1 MIWKYTYLLILFTAA
16 LAGCVRPL
24 DLDVD
29 TGPSKLA
36 VICNFSDSQA
46 LEVVV
51 SSTRS
56 VLNEGAVSYVS
67 DARVEVFEQG
77 QFIEELEFID
87 SEDDMVPPRFQSQI
101 LVPKPGVLYM
111 IQVHA
116 PGFESV
122 TAYSTIPPKV
132 SIDTGTVMFTMQL
145 IEEDLLH
152 DRADFKVSIR
162 ITDPST
168 DENFYHL
175 NFYQEA
181 YDYRINIYGDT
192 VREQFFSLPL
202 RVEPLDW
209 SVPMI
214 PYFDNRGVLMKDDTF
229 SGQTVTLGFQGS
241 FRFRRNDQLLG
252 DFIIELRSV
261 SREYYLYHSALA
273 RQQQSG
279 TGLFVD
285 PVILFNNI
293 ENGQGV
299 FAGYSSQFFI
309 VYPNM

>member
-1 MIWKYTYLLILFTAA
+1 MIWKYAYLLTFCMAA
-16 LAGCVRPL
+16 FAGCVRPL
-24 DLDVD
+24 DLEVD
-29 TGPSKLA
+29 TGSSKLA
-36 VICNFSDSQA
+36 VICNFSDSHA

-56 VLNEGAVSYVS
+56 VLDEGAVSYVR
-67 DARVEVFEQG
+67 DARVQVFEQG

-87 SEDDMVPPRFQSQI
+87 SEDEMVPPRFQSQI
-101 LVPKPGVLYM
+101 LVPKPGILYM

-116 PGFESV
+116 PGFETV

-132 SIDTGTVMFTMQL
+132 SIDTGTVVFSMQL
-145 IEEDLLH
+145 VEEDILYN
-152 DRADFKVSIR
+152 RADFQVSIR
-162 ITDPST
+162 ITDPAE
-168 DENFYHL
+168 DGNFYHL

-202 RVEPLDW
+202 RIEPLDW
-209 SVPMI
+209 SIPMI

-229 SGQTVTLGFQGS
+229 SGQTITLSFQGS

-285 PVILFNNI
+285 PIILFNNI
-293 ENGQGV
+293 QNGQGV
-299 FAGYSSQFFI
+299 FAGYSSQFYI
-309 VYPNM
+309 VSPNM